1 MQYYMDNGRD
11 SQRWRGS
18 GRMLV
23 RLIIPLTFTICNILL
38 LYENQEY
45 IEINDSANMENK
57 AIIESKT
64 RIFELSNPLESNINV
79 MILSKV

>member
-1 MQYYMDNGRD
+1 
-11 SQRWRGS
+11 
-18 GRMLV
+18 MLV